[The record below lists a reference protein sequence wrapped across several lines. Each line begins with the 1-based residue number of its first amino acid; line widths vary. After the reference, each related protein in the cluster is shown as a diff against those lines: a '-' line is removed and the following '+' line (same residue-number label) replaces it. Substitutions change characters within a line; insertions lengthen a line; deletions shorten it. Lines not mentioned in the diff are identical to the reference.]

1 MLSGGLSI
9 AGLQALDQVLGL
21 LGRPPAERVAALDA
35 FPWPAAPRRQLR
47 ISAQLY
53 NTIAQL
59 EVLATVLPAHLQ
71 RF

>member
-1 MLSGGLSI
+1 MLGSLATVPLPDGPDT
-9 AGLQALDQVLGL
+9 ALH
-21 LGRPPAERVAALDA
+21 EALWTQNA
-35 FPWPAAPRRQLR
+35 IEVPVFPWPTAPRRLLR
-47 ISAQLY
+47 ISTQLY